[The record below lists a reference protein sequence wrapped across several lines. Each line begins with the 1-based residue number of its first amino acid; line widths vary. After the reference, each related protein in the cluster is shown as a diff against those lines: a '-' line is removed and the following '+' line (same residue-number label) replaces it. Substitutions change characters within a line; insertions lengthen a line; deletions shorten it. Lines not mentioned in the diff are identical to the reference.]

1 MTKTIQFRAPI
12 QENEARLVMGM
23 ADKRWYTQYELY
35 AYCSDYFWDNYRGV
49 FFADEKA
56 AAEILQNTFI
66 AFWENIERRKIYVE
80 DGIVMGKDNKPLN
93 GSILTYFMSIA
104 RNKYLEYGREHP
116 VYADPET
123 ELGGLLRGEG
133 FDPNEY
139 IGMLYDSS
147 ENMML
152 EIIADVI
159 SHMSP
164 RCSRI
169 LTKFYYEEKK
179 LETILKEMPTIES
192 YDALKTKKNKC
203 LKNLRESAREIYH
216 RKLNSQRTMDMDE
229 KFQDRID
236 NYLLNRMDDAEKAR
250 FLREV
255 EQDVEKKKLLEF
267 TQNVKD
273 SIRSRE
279 EKLRALLLFQR
290 QHEEERRTVAFRAT
304 GTERA
309 ACYCP
314 APEMEERPMQSKKKI
329 ELWISGVAVVL
340 VVVGF
345 FAIRPIFYYESS
357 PNYNGVPMEQMRE
370 GDEVFSPTPAD
381 STDNDTIKFDVEK
394 EATLD
399 E

>member
-1 MTKTIQFRAPI
+1 MVKKILFRTPI
-12 QENEARLVMGM
+12 QENEARLVAGM
-23 ADKRWYTQYELY
+23 ADKRRRTQYELY

-56 AAEILQNTFI
+56 AAEILQNAFI

-123 ELGGLLRGEG
+123 ELGRLLRDEG

-139 IGMLYDSS
+139 IDMLYDSG

-152 EIIADVI
+152 DIIADVI

-164 RCSRI
+164 RCGQI

-203 LKNLRESAREIYH
+203 MNSLRKSAREIYK
-216 RKLNSQRTMDMDE
+216 RKINS
-229 KFQDRID
+229 
-236 NYLLNRMDDAEKAR
+236 
-250 FLREV
+250 
-255 EQDVEKKKLLEF
+255 
-267 TQNVKD
+267 
-273 SIRSRE
+273 
-279 EKLRALLLFQR
+279 
-290 QHEEERRTVAFRAT
+290 
-304 GTERA
+304 
-309 ACYCP
+309 
-314 APEMEERPMQSKKKI
+314 
-329 ELWISGVAVVL
+329 
-340 VVVGF
+340 
-345 FAIRPIFYYESS
+345 
-357 PNYNGVPMEQMRE
+357 
-370 GDEVFSPTPAD
+370 
-381 STDNDTIKFDVEK
+381 
-394 EATLD
+394 
-399 E
+399 